1 MPSEQEDARARQ
13 LEALRRYM
21 AHPDTQWEPPAEL
34 GLVHGPAG
42 PDAARPPGRR
52 RPGRAWLL
60 VTGLLVA
67 AALVGGVVVGAVAWS
82 DDRPARA
89 TAAVTATAA
98 TEERQ
103 ADAGGPAPVA
113 TPACKT
119 AVDRANAMLASAVKL
134 RAALGEQDRLLAD
147 PANREQAVG
156 QLADRLAA
164 SRQAASD
171 ESARFDRALE
181 AYLQVVDR
189 CDLRVP

>member
-34 GLVHGPAG
+34 GLVHGQAG
-42 PDAARPPGRR
+42 AEAGRPPERR

-60 VTGLLVA
+60 ITGLLVA

-89 TAAVTATAA
+89 TAGVTATAA
-98 TEERQ
+98 SQPE
-103 ADAGGPAPVA
+103 ADAGAPVA

-134 RAALGEQDRLLAD
+134 RSALGEQDRLLAD
-147 PANREQAVG
+147 PANREQSVG
-156 QLADRLAA
+156 QLAERLAA
-164 SRQAASD
+164 SRQAATD

-181 AYLQVVDR
+181 AYRQVVDR

>member
-21 AHPDTQWEPPAEL
+21 AHPDTRWEPPAEL
-34 GLVHGPAG
+34 GLVHGQAG
-42 PDAARPPGRR
+42 SEAARPPGRR
-52 RPGRAWLL
+52 RPPRAWLL

-89 TAAVTATAA
+89 TVGVTAAPQPETDAA
-98 TEERQ
+98 G
-103 ADAGGPAPVA
+103 AAPVA

-134 RAALGEQDRLLAD
+134 RGALGEQDRLLAD
-147 PANREQAVG
+147 PANREQSVG
-156 QLADRLAA
+156 QLAERLAA

-181 AYLQVVDR
+181 AYRQVVDR
-189 CDLRVP
+189 CDLRAP

>member
-21 AHPDTQWEPPAEL
+21 AHPDTRWEPPAEL
-34 GLVHGPAG
+34 GLVHGQAG
-42 PDAARPPGRR
+42 AEAARPPGRR
-52 RPGRAWLL
+52 RPGRVWLL

-89 TAAVTATAA
+89 TVASATA
-98 TEERQ
+98 EERQ
-103 ADAGGPAPVA
+103 TDASGAGPVA
-113 TPACKT
+113 TAACKT

-134 RAALGEQDRLLAD
+134 RGALGEQDRLLTD
-147 PANREQAVG
+147 PANREQSVG
-156 QLADRLAA
+156 QLAERLAA
-164 SRQAASD
+164 SRQAATD

-181 AYLQVVDR
+181 AYRQVVDR

>member
-21 AHPDTQWEPPAEL
+21 AHPDTQWEPPTEL
-34 GLVHGPAG
+34 GLVHGQAG
-42 PDAARPPGRR
+42 AEAARPPGRR
-52 RPGRAWLL
+52 RPGRVWLL

-89 TAAVTATAA
+89 TAGVTATAA
-98 TEERQ
+98 SEPET
-103 ADAGGPAPVA
+103 DASGAAPVA

-134 RAALGEQDRLLAD
+134 RGALGEQDRLLAD
-147 PANREQAVG
+147 PANRELSVG
-156 QLADRLAA
+156 QLAERLAA
-164 SRQAASD
+164 SRQTASE

-181 AYLQVVDR
+181 AYRQVVDR
-189 CDLRVP
+189 CDLRVR

>member
-21 AHPDTQWEPPAEL
+21 AHPDTRWEPPAEL
-34 GLVHGPAG
+34 GLVHGQAG
-42 PDAARPPGRR
+42 SEAARPPGRR
-52 RPGRAWLL
+52 RPSHAWLL

-67 AALVGGVVVGAVAWS
+67 VALVGGVVVGAVAWS

-89 TAAVTATAA
+89 TTGVTGTAA
-98 TEERQ
+98 GQPESG
-103 ADAGGPAPVA
+103 AAGAAAVA

-134 RAALGEQDRLLAD
+134 RGALGEQDRLLAD
-147 PANREQAVG
+147 PANREQSVG
-156 QLADRLAA
+156 QLAERLAA
-164 SRQAASD
+164 SRQAASE

-181 AYLQVVDR
+181 AYRQIVDR
-189 CDLRVP
+189 CDLRAP